1 MDPYEVL
8 GLETTA
14 SEEEIREQ
22 YSNLIDEYTR
32 TQDENTQEKINNLNL
47 AYDALI
53 NGNIYKEIRAMI
65 ENKNFIGAESK
76 LNVINDKS
84 SAEWNYLQGFISV
97 QKGWFESGLI
107 YLRKAVELD
116 PSNIEYLNS
125 LNTLQSRVIEYATK
139 YNTTQNVQPA
149 SNNVSP
155 CGGGNG
161 GNGGGSGGMC

>member
-1 MDPYEVL
+1 MKLDPYEVL
-8 GLETTA
+8 DLEKTA
-14 SEEEIREQ
+14 SQDEIRDK
-22 YSNLIDEYTR
+22 YSSLIDEYTK

-53 NGNIYKEIRAMI
+53 NGNIYIEIRAMI

-76 LNVINDKS
+76 LNVVNDRS

-97 QKGWFESGLI
+97 QKGWFESGLS
-107 YLRKAVELD
+107 YLRKSVELD

-155 CGGGNG
+155 CGGGGGG
-161 GNGGGSGGMC
+161 GNGGMC